1 MRFPRYS
8 DKALLLFSIVV
19 CGALRFSYLNHGL
32 PELFE
37 EAVPVRKAWG
47 MWNWDAGAFDFNPH
61 FFGYP
66 SFYFYVQWLGQVAYL
81 AIGIVVGWFQTSADL
96 RIAYRLDISPF
107 ILLGRAISVGA
118 SLATIWGVFRLGQM
132 LNVGKPVW
140 AALIFGILPASV
152 SLSRLILVDVPLTLF
167 TILALV
173 SMTGIVTH
181 STRRAHL
188 VTGMWIGLAVSS
200 KYTACVLL
208 APLAVAS
215 LLGSGNRN
223 PLSLLRRS
231 DLWLGGCAAALAF
244 AVTSP
249 YLVLEL
255 SVFWA
260 DFSYQL
266 AHVSGGHFG
275 RMESSISYYPTVL
288 FQNFGLLLV
297 AAASLGIAWIARLR
311 NRRSWY
317 PTLTFLVVYGVIIH
331 SWAISF
337 EHYLLPIL
345 PVLALVCSEGIWAA
359 SQWLAPR
366 TRFGRGPVLLC
377 AVLAQPASGSITRVW
392 DSIQPTTRAEARQ
405 WIEEH
410 LERDATIVCEL
421 LTVDLSP
428 SGYKVVRIPMDHV
441 FPEQTG
447 PVYDLRWYE
456 PFDYLITSDAISSRY
471 LADPP
476 SFPSHKQ
483 FYDALEREWT
493 LSAEFRPKHR
503 FGHTIRI
510 YQNPAPSLATRY
522 EEDLYGQ
529 LRGTMKNL
537 VLTFLF
543 SLEQT
548 LRQDGRVNLSVNVCQ
563 HLVAFVP
570 DDRKA
575 LLRLSQALITIG
587 RNEDALGVLESVLDN
602 DASNYVRGVVH
613 SIRGDL
619 DSAIVYWKLAADEG
633 RASSVHHN
641 LGLAYLQKGQRVK
654 ATEHFE
660 KAVSFAPATP
670 DSYLQLSQLY
680 FQDGRTRDCESLLV
694 DVLRQWPDNIR
705 AHYGLG
711 LALLR
716 LNEPARAADALR
728 EVLVRRPDHAEA
740 TNRLGQLAYESG
752 DMDSAIEIW
761 QEGLLADSTNVQ
773 YYVNLGAAQQLKGD
787 VQAALNTWY
796 RGLTLDPG
804 NEDLS
809 VNIDQVLRAR
819 GDIEPTEPLLERP

>member
-1 MRFPRYS
+1 M
-8 DKALLLFSIVV
+8 
-19 CGALRFSYLNHGL
+19 
-32 PELFE
+32 
-37 EAVPVRKAWG
+37 
-47 MWNWDAGAFDFNPH
+47 
-61 FFGYP
+61 
-66 SFYFYVQWLGQVAYL
+66 
-81 AIGIVVGWFQTSADL
+81 
-96 RIAYRLDISPF
+96 
-107 ILLGRAISVGA
+107 
-118 SLATIWGVFRLGQM
+118 
-132 LNVGKPVW
+132 
-140 AALIFGILPASV
+140 
-152 SLSRLILVDVPLTLF
+152 
-167 TILALV
+167 
-173 SMTGIVTH
+173 
-181 STRRAHL
+181 
-188 VTGMWIGLAVSS
+188 
-200 KYTACVLL
+200 
-208 APLAVAS
+208 
-215 LLGSGNRN
+215 
-223 PLSLLRRS
+223 
-231 DLWLGGCAAALAF
+231 
-244 AVTSP
+244 
-249 YLVLEL
+249 
-255 SVFWA
+255 
-260 DFSYQL
+260 
-266 AHVSGGHFG
+266 
-275 RMESSISYYPTVL
+275 
-288 FQNFGLLLV
+288 
-297 AAASLGIAWIARLR
+297 
-311 NRRSWY
+311 
-317 PTLTFLVVYGVIIH
+317 
-331 SWAISF
+331 
-337 EHYLLPIL
+337 
-345 PVLALVCSEGIWAA
+345 
-359 SQWLAPR
+359 
-366 TRFGRGPVLLC
+366 
-377 AVLAQPASGSITRVW
+377 QPASGAITRVW

-476 SFPSHKQ
+476 SFPSHKR

-522 EEDLYGQ
+522 VEDLYGQ
-529 LRGTMKNL
+529 LRGTMKEL
-537 VLTFLF
+537 VLPFLLG
-543 SLEQT
+543 LEQT
-548 LRQDGRVNLSVNVCQ
+548 LRRDGWVDLSVDICRN
-563 HLVAFVP
+563 LVALAPGDQKVI
-570 DDRKA
+570 
-575 LLRLSQALITIG
+575 LRLSQALITAG
-587 RNEDALGVLESVLDN
+587 RSEDALVVLESILDN
-602 DASNYVRGVVH
+602 DASDFVRGLVH

-633 RASSVHHN
+633 RAASVHHN
-641 LGLAYLQKGQRVK
+641 LGLAYLQNGQRVK

-680 FQDGRTRDCESLLV
+680 YRDGRARDCESLLA
-694 DVLRQWPDNIR
+694 DVLRQWPNHIR

-716 LNEPARAADALR
+716 LNESARAADALR